1 MPAGPFPDCFSSLR
15 PWCRDLLRPLGE
27 QTWGTAGPSS
37 SEGGLG
43 ALRRL
48 TKAECWPFFPKG
60 DPETPQSSHLSLLL
74 PFSSSSSW
82 SSLSDSLLD
91 SPEPLSLLLLLSDSL
106 SDSGS
111 VEGQSQSSLFSEQ
124 ASWGALGAQLQ
135 TLH

>member
-1 MPAGPFPDCFSSLR
+1 M
-15 PWCRDLLRPLGE
+15 
-27 QTWGTAGPSS
+27 
-37 SEGGLG
+37 G

-48 TKAECWPFFPKG
+48 TKAECWPFFPTG
-60 DPETPQSSHLSLLL
+60 APETPQLSHLSLLL

-111 VEGQSQSSLFSEQ
+111 VERQSQASLFSEQ
-124 ASWGALGAQLQ
+124 ASWEALGAQLQ
-135 TLH
+135 TLN